1 MVTFLGEGFE
11 FVKSKKYGP
20 DDFRL
25 VVRAISRE
33 YFSQYNIQ
41 SWCQPTAG
49 IIIDKLNNKVG
60 NLHGY
65 NNLSAPSYLP
75 NLRPDVINYYDDYAI
90 PGLPNN
96 ESANYSKMIKGLLV
110 AQKVRVLGT
119 DVFLWTVN
127 YYDDE
132 GRVVKT
138 HKQHYLSGSYN
149 AANYDD
155 ITNSYSFVG
164 ELISSTRIH
173 HANGV
178 ATTIADRY

>member
-1 MVTFLGEGFE
+1 
-11 FVKSKKYGP
+11 
-20 DDFRL
+20 
-25 VVRAISRE
+25 
-33 YFSQYNIQ
+33 
-41 SWCQPTAG
+41 
-49 IIIDKLNNKVG
+49 
-60 NLHGY
+60 
-65 NNLSAPSYLP
+65 
-75 NLRPDVINYYDDYAI
+75 
-90 PGLPNN
+90 
-96 ESANYSKMIKGLLV
+96 
-110 AQKVRVLGT
+110 VLGT

-149 AANYDD
+149 VANYDD

-178 ATTIADRY
+178 ATTIADRYEYDHVGRPIATFQKINDQTEVALAHHIYNELGQLKEKKLNNDKQSTSLAY